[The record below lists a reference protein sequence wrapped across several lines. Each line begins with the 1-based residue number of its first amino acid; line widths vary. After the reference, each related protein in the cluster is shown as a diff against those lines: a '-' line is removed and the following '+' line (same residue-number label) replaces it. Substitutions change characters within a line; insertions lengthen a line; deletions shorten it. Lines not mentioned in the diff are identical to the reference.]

1 MDNNEKCGSR
11 CIWAVIGFFIWLI
24 INIRVE
30 AGMGT
35 SFERAIDGMVGGA
48 VLLTA
53 IFLALRFFDSDGQ
66 GRPPE

>member
-1 MDNNEKCGSR
+1 MKNDGKCQSGCVWVS
-11 CIWAVIGFFIWLI
+11 VGFIIWLI

-35 SFERAIDGMVGGA
+35 SFERAVDGIVGGA

-53 IFLALRFFDSDGQ
+53 IFLALRFFESD
-66 GRPPE
+66 RKD